1 MHPGCARTIA
11 DVKITPR
18 KARSGTM
25 PGHSLS
31 PLRRTE
37 FAIGDHVPPL
47 AIAFAVGLA
56 VSVAACIG
64 DPEPAGPPVRHPG
77 PTADG
82 TAWSAVRP
90 RDGAGLPL
98 QLERNWF
105 L

>member
-31 PLRRTE
+31 PLRRTD
-37 FAIGDHVPPL
+37 FATGDPVRRP
-47 AIAFAVGLA
+47 AMAFAVDFA
-56 VSVAACIG
+56 VPVAPCIG
-64 DPEPAGPPVRHPG
+64 TPEPAAPPVRQPG

-98 QLERNWF
+98 KLERNWF